1 MRRRGGRAAWR
12 PTELRLKIF
21 RVERTSVAAAAAAA
35 ATNAPIALIQKI
47 SGFRPTAA
55 AATAAA
61 AAAEFIEAACRGST
75 YERTRR
81 LVGRRGDSDV

>member
-1 MRRRGGRAAWR
+1 MRPGRISES
-12 PTELRLKIF
+12 ELRLKIF

-35 ATNAPIALIQKI
+35 TNAPIALVQKI

-55 AATAAA
+55 A
-61 AAAEFIEAACRGST
+61 EIIEAACRGST